1 MIDNYLNSKLEE
13 IHEAC
18 KIYNVVNLYA
28 FGSIVDG
35 RFKKGESDID
45 LMVEFDSKKFSKKE
59 NSKHLLK
66 LWIELQRIL
75 DAKVDLITNENIK
88 GEYFKKYLE
97 LYKKNIYRKNT
108 EATNR

>member
-1 MIDNYLNSKLEE
+1 MIDNFLKSKLEQIRE
-13 IHEAC
+13 VC
-18 KIYNVVNLYA
+18 KVYNVVSLFA

-35 RFKKGESDID
+35 RFRKGESDID
-45 LMVEFDSKKFSKKE
+45 LMVEFDSKKFSKKD

-97 LYKKNIYRKNT
+97 LYKENIYKKNT
-108 EATNR
+108 EANKG